1 MQSYVKHAK
10 RNEFLPIF
18 YFVGNIRKSYECYEL
33 RITSYEFFSNELL
46 SRISIE
52 NDIKINIK
60 NVNVYECNHSSKRTL
75 LKINVNFDNFVE
87 KRYLHDTWLSVF
99 FPFFEK
105 IYLQGKAIRRM
116 VDPYDLFRYDCPL
129 EYTG

>member
-1 MQSYVKHAK
+1 MQSYVRYAK

-18 YFVGNIRKSYECYEL
+18 HFVGNVRKSYECYEL

-52 NDIKINIK
+52 NCIKINIK
-60 NVNVYECNHSSKRTL
+60 NVNVYECNHSSEPTL
-75 LKINVNFDNFVE
+75 LKINVNFDKFVE
-87 KRYLHDTWLSVF
+87 KKYLHLAWLSVP

-105 IYLQGKAIRRM
+105 IYLQGEAIHRM
-116 VDPYDLFRYDCPL
+116 VHPYDFFHLSL
-129 EYTG
+129 LS